1 MEGPIMTRG
10 SQNKIDN
17 TPKQD
22 GKVRFAP
29 DSARLF
35 IDYGT
40 DRIEITDFVKGLT
53 YSSIMNLTNP
63 LPKVYLASD
72 THQPYMYNFQTH
84 TWEVYGMGPVGPT
97 GPVGEGFSIYKTY
110 ASISAMN
117 ADKNNIPAGKYV
129 CIASNTQ
136 DPDNSKLYLKG
147 TDGEFHFM
155 TDMSGAQG
163 LMGPTGPTGPQG
175 NTGQV
180 GPTGETGS
188 QGLSAGFGTPTASV
202 DANTGTPSVTITTSG
217 PDTAKVFNFAF
228 KNLKGPKGETGQGTL
243 GPTGPT
249 GPTGAAAGF
258 GTPTASVD
266 ANTGTPSV
274 TVTASGAA
282 TAKVFSFA
290 FKNLKGAKGDT
301 GSIGPTGPTGGTGPT
316 GPTGPSTPKAIG
328 NIRTSA
334 TWNTTSNAFV
344 IKDNITT
351 SQFSDG
357 SLLYVTI
364 KTAASSSVS
373 TTSLI
378 LQNNSGTTLF
388 SGEIVILDSNG
399 SSVTSH
405 SINSKYLQTGDTI
418 LLSLTKVDNSATF
431 YLINPPDYAINA
443 PITVNNGSNPKTPMY
458 NKAFA
463 PPSVEF
469 SSYTAMV
476 NAASS
481 YAVNTTAYINNPSV
495 PEHGN
500 VYLKVT
506 AGAWQLQ
513 TMYQTSP

>member
-17 TPKQD
+17 TPNQD
-22 GKVRFAP
+22 GKVRFAV

-117 ADKNNIPAGKYV
+117 ADKNNVPAGKYV

-175 NTGQV
+175 NVGQV
-180 GPTGETGS
+180 GPTGETGP
-188 QGLSAGFGTPTASV
+188 QGLSAGFGTPSASV
-202 DANTGTPSVTITTSG
+202 DANTGTPSVIITTSG

-228 KNLKGPKGETGQGTL
+228 KNLKGSKG
-243 GPTGPT
+243 
-249 GPTGAAAGF
+249 
-258 GTPTASVD
+258 D
-266 ANTGTPSV
+266 
-274 TVTASGAA
+274 
-282 TAKVFSFA
+282 
-290 FKNLKGAKGDT
+290 KGDKGDT
-301 GSIGPTGPTGGTGPT
+301 GPTGPTGGTGPT

-344 IKDNITT
+344 IKDNIAT
-351 SQFSDG
+351 SQFNDG

-378 LQNNSGTTLF
+378 LQNSSGTTLF

-399 SSVTSH
+399 SSVTTH
-405 SINSKYLQTGDTI
+405 SINSKYLQVGDTI

-431 YLINPPDYAINA
+431 YLINPPDYAMNA
-443 PITVNNGSNPKTPMY
+443 PVTVSDGSNPKTPMY
-458 NKAFA
+458 NRALT